1 MAARKKKRTKKAAR
15 RKAPSKSAKKAAR
28 RKTPG
33 KQPKKAR
40 APKKAKRAKAKAP
53 KQKARARPAPARKVS
68 KRKRAIKRL
77 SAQDMARTQREISV
91 AEFFAK
97 NRHLLGYDNPS
108 KALLTA
114 VREAVDNALDA
125 CEEGGIL
132 PDITVA
138 ITHVK
143 AGTGARGGSAEA
155 QTKGTKKRGGPTGT
169 ADRYRLVVE
178 DNGPGIVKAQVTK
191 IFGKL
196 LYGSKFH
203 RLRMSRGQ
211 QGIGI
216 SAAALYG
223 QLTTGRPIRVT
234 TRAKKRR
241 PALRLDLVIDTQKNH
256 PKVLRESETKEF
268 GPATGTRIELE
279 LEGRYTKGPRSVFEY
294 LHQTALANPHAQIAF
309 TAPEPDAQPHVFVRA
324 VDELPEQPREIQP
337 HPYGIELGTLIK
349 MLGASG
355 SRRVT
360 SFLQAEFSRVSA
372 KVAGAMVDEAEIN
385 GAKNPRRVS
394 RDEAERLY
402 MAMNAIRV
410 MAPPTDCLAPI
421 GEEALEEGMRKEVD
435 ADFYTSVTRSP
446 SVYRGNP
453 FQVEVALAFGGPLPA
468 DGAAR
473 LFRFANRVPLLYQQG
488 ACAMT
493 KAASSISWRN
503 YDLQQP
509 RGGLPVGALA
519 ILVHIASVWVPF
531 TSESKEAVAAYDE
544 IHKEIRLALQE
555 CGRRLGLFV
564 RKRKRLAEAARKTD
578 YITTYLP
585 PIAEALKDLLKLSDG
600 QAQRVS
606 KVLGTTLRKS
616 RSA

>member
-1 MAARKKKRTKKAAR
+1 MAARKKKAKAR
-15 RKAPSKSAKKAAR
+15 VGSKRA
-28 RKTPG
+28 G
-33 KQPKKAR
+33 PKKAGR
-40 APKKAKRAKAKAP
+40 KKAGAKKGTA
-53 KQKARARPAPARKVS
+53 
-68 KRKRAIKRL
+68 RKRARRGL
-77 SAQDMARTQREISV
+77 SAQEMAKSQREISV

-132 PDITVA
+132 PDIDVV
-138 ITHVK
+138 IEQVK
-143 AGTGARGGSAEA
+143 AGSGARGGQAAEE
-155 QTKGTKKRGGPTGT
+155 TKRKARKARGGPAGT
-169 ADRYRLVVE
+169 ADRYRVIVQ
-178 DNGPGIVKAQVTK
+178 DNGPGIVRAQVTK

-216 SAAALYG
+216 SAAGLYG
-223 QLTTGRPIRVT
+223 QLTTGKPVRVT
-234 TRAKKRR
+234 TRASRR
-241 PALRLDLVIDTQKNH
+241 KPALRLDIVIDTQKNN
-256 PKVLRESETKEF
+256 PKVLRESETREF
-268 GPATGTRIELE
+268 AHPTGTRIELE
-279 LEGRYTKGPRSVFEY
+279 LEGRYAKGPRGVFEY
-294 LHQTALANPHAQIAF
+294 LHQTALANPHAQITFVAPGGTEKHTF
-309 TAPEPDAQPHVFVRA
+309 TRA
-324 VDELPEQPREIQP
+324 VKDLPEQPREIQP

-349 MLGASG
+349 MLSTSG

-360 SFLQAEFSRVSA
+360 SFLQSEFSRVSS

-385 GAKNPRRVS
+385 GAKGPKRVT

-402 MAMNAIRV
+402 TAMNTVRV

-421 GEEALEEGMRKEVD
+421 GDETLEAGLRKEVE

-446 SVYRGNP
+446 AVYRGNP
-453 FQVEVALAFGGPLPA
+453 FQIEVALAYGGGLGA
-468 DGAAR
+468 DASAR
-473 LFRFANRVPLLYQQG
+473 LYRFANRVPLLYQQG

-493 KAASSISWRN
+493 KAASSISWRS
-503 YDLQQP
+503 YDLAQP
-509 RGGLPVGALA
+509 RGGLPVGPLA

-555 CGRRLGLFV
+555 CGRRLGLFL
-564 RKRKRLAEAARKTD
+564 RKRKRLAEAGRKTD

-585 PIAEALKDLLKLSDG
+585 PIAEALKDLLHLSDS
-600 QAQRVS
+600 QAGRVS
-606 KVLGTTLRKS
+606 KVLGETLRKS
-616 RSA
+616 RTS

>member
-1 MAARKKKRTKKAAR
+1 
-15 RKAPSKSAKKAAR
+15 
-28 RKTPG
+28 
-33 KQPKKAR
+33 
-40 APKKAKRAKAKAP
+40 
-53 KQKARARPAPARKVS
+53 V
-68 KRKRAIKRL
+68 KRL
-77 SAQDMARTQREISV
+77 SAQEMAGAQREISV

-132 PDITVA
+132 PDISVA
-138 ITHVK
+138 IAHVK
-143 AGTGARGGSAEA
+143 AGTGSRGGAGEEDPKA
-155 QTKGTKKRGGPTGT
+155 GRKRPGPTGT
-169 ADRYRLVVE
+169 ADRYRVTVE
-178 DNGPGIVKAQVTK
+178 DNGPGIVKSQVTK

-223 QLTTGRPIRVT
+223 QLTTGRPIHVV
-234 TRAKKRR
+234 TRAKRGR
-241 PALRLDLVIDTQKNH
+241 PALTLDLVIDTQKNH
-256 PKVLRESETKEF
+256 PKVLREGETKTF
-268 GPATGTRIELE
+268 GHPTGTRIELE

-294 LHQTALANPHAQIAF
+294 LHQTALANPHAEITF
-309 TAPEPDAQPHVFVRA
+309 SSPEPDTAPHVFVRA
-324 VDELPEQPREIQP
+324 VDELPEQPREIKP

-349 MLGASG
+349 LLEGSGA
-355 SRRVT
+355 RRVT

-372 KVAGAMVDEAEIN
+372 KVAAEMVDEAGIN
-385 GAKNPRRVS
+385 GGKGPRRVT

-402 MAMNAIRV
+402 AAMNHVRV

-421 GEEALEEGMRKEVD
+421 GEEALEEGLRKEVE
-435 ADFYTSVTRSP
+435 ADFYTSVTRAP
-446 SVYRGNP
+446 AVYRGNP
-453 FQVEVALAFGGPLPA
+453 FQIEVALAFGGPLPA
-468 DGAAR
+468 DGPAR
-473 LFRFANRVPLLYQQG
+473 LYRFANRVPLLYQQG
-488 ACAMT
+488 ACAMA
-493 KAASSISWRN
+493 KAATSISWRA

-509 RGGLPVGALA
+509 RGGLPVGPLA

-531 TSESKEAVAAYDE
+531 TSESKEAVAAYEE
-544 IHKEIRLALQE
+544 IHKEVRLALQE

-564 RKRKRLAEAARKTD
+564 GKRKRAAEAERKTD

-585 PIAEALKDLLKLSDG
+585 PIAEALKDLLDLSDG
-600 QAQRVS
+600 QAARVG
-606 KVLGTTLRKS
+606 KVLGDTLRKS

>member
-1 MAARKKKRTKKAAR
+1 MPARKKKKAKKRAKKAKARKKAAR
-15 RKAPSKSAKKAAR
+15 RKGPARKAPTPKKKKTKKKAAQ
-28 RKTPG
+28 RK
-33 KQPKKAR
+33 
-40 APKKAKRAKAKAP
+40 
-53 KQKARARPAPARKVS
+53 APARRRAV
-68 KRKRAIKRL
+68 KRV
-77 SAQDMARTQREISV
+77 SAQEMARSQREISV

-132 PDITVA
+132 PDISVA
-138 ITHVK
+138 IEHVK
-143 AGTGARGGSAEA
+143 AGTG
-155 QTKGTKKRGGPTGT
+155 TKGGAEEAPAKGRKKRSGPSGT
-169 ADRYRLVVE
+169 ADRYRMVVE

-223 QLTTGRPIRVT
+223 QLTTGKPIRVT
-234 TRAKKRR
+234 TRAKRRR
-241 PALRLDLVIDTQKNH
+241 PALRLDIVIDTQKNN
-256 PKVLRESETKEF
+256 PKVLRERETKEF
-268 GPATGTRIELE
+268 THPTGTRIELE
-279 LEGRYTKGPRSVFEY
+279 LEGRYAKGPRGVFEY
-294 LHQTALANPHAQIAF
+294 LHQTALANPHAQITF
-309 TAPEPDAQPHVFVRA
+309 SSPEKGAEPHVFARA

-337 HPYGIELGTLIK
+337 HPYGVELGTLIK
-349 MLGASG
+349 MLGATG
-355 SRRVT
+355 ARRVT
-360 SFLQAEFSRVSA
+360 SFLQSEFTRVSS
-372 KVAGAMVDEAEIN
+372 KVAGAMVEEADIN
-385 GAKNPRRVS
+385 GAKQPRRVT

-402 MAMNAIRV
+402 TAMNSVRV

-421 GEEALEEGMRKEVD
+421 GDEALDEGMRKEVD
-435 ADFYTSVTRSP
+435 AEFYTSVTRSP

-453 FQVEVALAFGGPLPA
+453 FQIEVALAFGGPLPA
-468 DGAAR
+468 DSPAR
-473 LFRFANRVPLLYQQG
+473 LYRFANRVPLLYQQG

-493 KAASSISWRN
+493 KAASSISWRS

-509 RGGLPVGALA
+509 RGSLPVGPLA

-585 PIAEALKDLLKLSDG
+585 PIAEALKDLLALSDG
-600 QAQRVS
+600 QAQRVA

>member
-1 MAARKKKRTKKAAR
+1 MAARKKAARTGRKKTARKKAGRKKAAR
-15 RKAPSKSAKKAAR
+15 KKRAGTRPPSRKKATGRAR
-28 RKTPG
+28 RTP
-33 KQPKKAR
+33 R
-40 APKKAKRAKAKAP
+40 A
-53 KQKARARPAPARKVS
+53 
-68 KRKRAIKRL
+68 L
-77 SAQDMARTQREISV
+77 SAEEMAKTQREISV

-132 PDITVA
+132 PDLDVTL
-138 ITHVK
+138 THVK
-143 AGTGARGGSAEA
+143 VGTGARGGQAGE
-155 QTKGTKKRGGPTGT
+155 TDGGTKKAQGRRKRAGPTGT
-169 ADRYRLVVE
+169 ADRYRLVVQ

-234 TRAKKRR
+234 TRASRR
-241 PALRLDLVIDTQKNH
+241 KPALQLDIVIDTQKNH
-256 PKVLRESETKEF
+256 PRVVRQTETKDF
-268 GPATGTRIELE
+268 PHPTGTRIELV
-279 LEGRYTKGPRSVFEY
+279 LEGRYTKGSRGVFAY
-294 LHQTALANPHAQIAF
+294 LHQTALANPHTRITF
-309 TAPEPDAQPHVFVRA
+309 SAPGEDARPHVFERA
-324 VDELPEQPREIQP
+324 VDELPEQPHEIQP
-337 HPYGIELGTLIK
+337 HPYGVELGTLLK
-349 MLGASG
+349 MLGATG
-355 SRRVT
+355 ARRVT
-360 SFLQAEFSRVSA
+360 SFLQSEFSRVSA
-372 KVAGAMVDEAEIN
+372 RVAGAIVDEAEVN
-385 GAKNPRRVS
+385 GAKPPRRVT
-394 RDEAERLY
+394 RDEAERLHV
-402 MAMNAIRV
+402 AMNAVHI

-421 GEEALEEGMRKEVD
+421 GEEALEEGLRKEVE
-435 ADFYTSVTRSP
+435 AEFYTAVTRSP

-453 FQVEVALAFGGPLPA
+453 FQIEVALAYGAPLPA
-468 DGAAR
+468 DAAAKLYR
-473 LFRFANRVPLLYQQG
+473 LANRVPLLYQQG

-493 KAASSISWRN
+493 KAVTSIQWRS
-503 YDLQQP
+503 YDLAQP
-509 RGGLPVGALA
+509 RGALPVGPLA

-564 RKRKRLAEAARKTD
+564 RKRKRLAESARKTD

-585 PIAEALKDLLKLSDG
+585 PIADALRDLLDLSDR
-600 QAQRVS
+600 QVTRVS
-606 KVLGTTLRKS
+606 KVLGETLRKS

>member
-1 MAARKKKRTKKAAR
+1 MAARKKKKKAGAR
-15 RKAPSKSAKKAAR
+15 TQAR
-28 RKTPG
+28 RKTPRQG
-33 KQPKKAR
+33 A
-40 APKKAKRAKAKAP
+40 KKAKTQRKTSRATASRKK
-53 KQKARARPAPARKVS
+53 APARK
-68 KRKRAIKRL
+68 KAARKRAPAKKAPARKRKVKGL
-77 SAQDMARTQREISV
+77 TAQDMARTQREISV

-138 ITHVK
+138 IVHVK
-143 AGTGARGGSAEA
+143 AGTGTRGGTQDEA
-155 QTKGTKKRGGPTGT
+155 AKGARKRGGPAGT
-169 ADRYRLVVE
+169 ADRYRVTVQ

-223 QLTTGRPIRVT
+223 QLTTGKPIRVT
-234 TRAKKRR
+234 TRAKKRG
-241 PALRLDLVIDTQKNH
+241 PARRLDIVIDTQKNN
-256 PKVLRESETKEF
+256 PKVLREGETDDLPR
-268 GPATGTRIELE
+268 GTGTRIELE
-279 LEGRYTKGPRSVFEY
+279 LEGRYTKGPRGVFEY
-294 LHQTALANPHAQIAF
+294 LHQTALANPHAQITF
-309 TAPEPDAQPHVFVRA
+309 TPPETGAEAHVFARVVA
-324 VDELPEQPREIQP
+324 ELPDQPREIQP
-337 HPYGIELGTLIK
+337 HPYGVELGTLIK
-349 MLGASG
+349 MLGATG

-360 SFLQAEFSRVSA
+360 SFLQAEFTRVSA
-372 KVAGAMVDEAEIN
+372 KVAAAMVEEAEIN
-385 GAKNPRRVS
+385 GAKTPKRVT

-402 MAMNAIRV
+402 TAMNAVRV

-421 GEEALEEGMRKEVD
+421 GEEALEEGMRKEVE
-435 ADFYTSVTRSP
+435 AEFYTTVTRSP

-453 FQVEVALAFGGPLPA
+453 FQVEVALAFGSPLPA
-468 DGAAR
+468 DKAAR
-473 LFRFANRVPLLYQQG
+473 LYRFANRVPLLYQQG
-488 ACAMT
+488 ACAMAR
-493 KAASSISWRN
+493 AASSISWRS

-509 RGGLPVGALA
+509 RGGLPVGPLA

-544 IHKEIRLALQE
+544 IHKEVRLALQE

-564 RKRKRLAEAARKTD
+564 RKRKRLAEAERKTD

-585 PIAEALKDLLKLSDG
+585 PIAEALQDLLQLSDG
-600 QAQRVS
+600 QTARVA
-606 KVLGTTLRKS
+606 KVLGSTLRKS
-616 RSA
+616 RSS